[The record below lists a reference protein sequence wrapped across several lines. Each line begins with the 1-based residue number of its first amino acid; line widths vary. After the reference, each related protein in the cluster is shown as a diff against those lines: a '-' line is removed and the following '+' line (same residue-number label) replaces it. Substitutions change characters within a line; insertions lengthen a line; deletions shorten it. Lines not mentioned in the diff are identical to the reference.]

1 MAEPTKNTPN
11 QNIDK
16 TKTGEKT
23 GQGAQA
29 GGKNPPTG
37 GPDLYKPNQP
47 MEGEKKSGSQQNQG
61 GQGGQNFQKGG
72 QARDPYPPTNPERP
86 VMGGSQGGNV
96 QGQKG
101 GQNVGQG
108 GQNVGQ
114 GSQFKGGSTGGN
126 VGGSTPGTIPAA
138 GGIAGTSGKPGATGG
153 LEEEE

>member
-16 TKTGEKT
+16 TKTGDKT

-37 GPDLYKPNQP
+37 GPDLYKPTQP
-47 MEGEKKSGSQQNQG
+47 MEGEKKSGGQNQG
-61 GQGGQNFQKGG
+61 GQGQNFQKGG

-108 GQNVGQ
+108 GQ
-114 GSQFKGGSTGGN
+114 FKGGSTGN

-138 GGIAGTSGKPGATGG
+138 GGIAGTAGKPGATPG
-153 LEEEE
+153 LEEEEE